1 MEHKSA
7 DFSME
12 NAARLANS
20 DAGQQLL
27 ALLREA
33 DPAILQAAMNQATT
47 GNMQGAKDA
56 LTPLMAS
63 EQIQKLL
70 RQLGG

>member
-1 MEHKSA
+1 MEHKSI

-20 DAGQQLL
+20 EAGQQLL
-27 ALLREA
+27 ALLQQA
-33 DPAILQAAMNQATT
+33 DPATLHAAMNQAAA
-47 GNMQGAKDA
+47 GNMQGAKAA

>member
-20 DAGQQLL
+20 EAGKQLL
-27 ALLREA
+27 ALLQQA
-33 DPAILQAAMNQATT
+33 DPATLQAAMNQAAA
-47 GNMQGAKDA
+47 GNMQGAKAA

>member
-27 ALLREA
+27 ALLRQA
-33 DPAILQAAMNQATT
+33 DPAILQAAMNQATA

>member
-20 DAGQQLL
+20 DAGKQLL
-27 ALLREA
+27 ALLQQA
-33 DPAILQAAMNQATT
+33 DPATLQAAMNQAAA
-47 GNMQGAKDA
+47 GNMQGAKAA

>member
-20 DAGQQLL
+20 EAGKQLL
-27 ALLREA
+27 ALLQQA
-33 DPAILQAAMNQATT
+33 DPATLQAAMNQAAA